1 MFSVKGG
8 VQAGRVGFSRGFH
21 SSPTILNRLRNYRE
35 WHPNKQ
41 WEPPRNLTYEA
52 LPLDE
57 ALIKPGTH
65 WSPPRGGYDHLPFR
79 VFRTLHRQLPV
90 YNDRRGNGHQR
101 TILRRF
107 RGDIKALIREM
118 SKVCD
123 NKKIVI
129 HEGKLEVSGAYRQ
142 NLISWLKRLGF

>member
-107 RGDIKALIREM
+107 RGDIK
-118 SKVCD
+118 VCFP
-123 NKKIVI
+123 NF
-129 HEGKLEVSGAYRQ
+129 LSPVSSPEILTPRG
-142 NLISWLKRLGF
+142 LGSSDPVRSPPGPYQRNVQSV

>member
-79 VFRTLHRQLPV
+79 VRTTAEPSDYFEERFLRITTQVTCRLK
-90 YNDRRGNGHQR
+90 QS
-101 TILRRF
+101 ILYGSRF
-107 RGDIKALIREM
+107 SGLFTVSFPSTMTVVEMDIRE
-118 SKVCD
+118 
-123 NKKIVI
+123 
-129 HEGKLEVSGAYRQ
+129 L
-142 NLISWLKRLGF
+142 F